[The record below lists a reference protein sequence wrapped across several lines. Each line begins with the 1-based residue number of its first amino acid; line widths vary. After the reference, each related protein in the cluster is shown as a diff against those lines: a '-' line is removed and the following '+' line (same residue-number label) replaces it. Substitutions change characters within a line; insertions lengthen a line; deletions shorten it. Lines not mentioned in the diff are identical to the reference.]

1 MRIALL
7 NLQYDNNYG
16 GNLQRFAL
24 MKVLQNLGHDV
35 THINLRFNYNP
46 QPWYRKI
53 IRFPR
58 RILYKLIK
66 DWGASVFPEYHK
78 QKQYEQQ
85 CEITDAFYYRY
96 IKHTKKICYKK
107 ELYKQLGYDLY
118 IVGSDQVWRKKI
130 AEIYGIDTFFFDFLP
145 QYCNRIAYGVSF
157 GTDSNELTDADIKR
171 LSPLYEHFKAV
182 SVREPSGLQLID
194 SYGWNKQKV
203 DWVVDPTLL
212 LDRNDYKKLITDGE
226 TIKPKGNMFCY
237 ILDDT
242 EDKQE
247 LIRTE
252 AQKRH
257 LKPFC
262 LGLSEPA
269 PIEQWL
275 RNFSDS
281 EFVITDSYHG
291 LVFSIIFNKP
301 FILIRNQFRG
311 NTRFDAIFELCDLH
325 SDDGSNLDWH
335 AVNEKIAQKR
345 DFSIQWIKNAI
356 NDLQITQ

>member
-1 MRIALL
+1 M
-7 NLQYDNNYG
+7 
-16 GNLQRFAL
+16 
-24 MKVLQNLGHDV
+24 
-35 THINLRFNYNP
+35 
-46 QPWYRKI
+46 
-53 IRFPR
+53 
-58 RILYKLIK
+58 K
-66 DWGASVFPEYHK
+66 DWNASVFPEYHR
-78 QKQYEQQ
+78 QKQYEHL
-85 CEITDAFYYRY
+85 CEKTDAFYYRY
-96 IKHTKKICYKK
+96 IKHTKKILYKK

-130 AEIYGIDTFFFDFLP
+130 AAIYGIDTFFFDFLP
-145 QYCNRIAYGVSF
+145 QYSSRIAYGVSF

-171 LSPLYEHFKAV
+171 LLPLYEHFKAV

-212 LDRNDYKKLITDGE
+212 LDRNDYKKLITDGK

-237 ILDDT
+237 ILDNS

-247 LIRTE
+247 IIRAE

-269 PIEQWL
+269 SIEQWL

-311 NTRFDAIFELCDLH
+311 NTRFNAIFELCDLH

-335 AVNEKIAQKR
+335 VVNEKIAQKR